1 MGSKSTAAR
10 KEFSMKNK
18 LWILILTITVLCI
31 ICIYASAE
39 VRINEVMASN
49 AVFIDGR
56 HDDWVELYND
66 SDTQVSL
73 KGWYLS
79 DDPYN
84 PTRWAFPDN
93 AKIAKGGYLIVYCAG
108 DPVTDGQKNALYTNF
123 KLSSSGDT
131 ICLTDQE
138 GNTTQ
143 VTFGAQYGN
152 VSSGV
157 PADGNGWHFFETST
171 PGKANNSLYFDDR
184 AEEPVILTEPGFYS
198 NTVTVTMSCA
208 EGLEIRYTTDCS
220 TPTRE
225 SPLFEGAITLTK
237 TTVVRARAFSESL
250 LGSTVTGS
258 TYWINDPTPI
268 PVSVVSIYTDNDYF
282 FSNKSGILV
291 KGSGKIANYNQNWEY
306 PCQIEYFDENGVRQ
320 LVQMATT
327 RVAGHSSRSQK
338 QKSLSVFARSALGS
352 DTFNCDFFENRDYEG
367 YSAIQLRMTNS
378 DNHSCRMR
386 DAVLSEMSEGLGL
399 YYQAGRP
406 IILYING
413 KYYGHYNLREKANK
427 DSLAQWE
434 GITDEKIIKS
444 IDILEGSG
452 INKTQVLK
460 GSNEDWVELINFCR
474 THKLNTEENL
484 QYVLDRVD
492 VDSLYNYAIFSMM
505 INNYDAGNVRYYRFP
520 GGKWKFML
528 HDIEAGAMNGD
539 ETKTVK
545 LILRNRTSNVG
556 QYPHTILAALLEL
569 PEYKDLFL
577 RRTAEIV
584 ESNFL
589 YSTQVRPI
597 YQKWYD
603 TLSALMPRQI
613 KTFPFSNF
621 SVSIWR
627 TNVNASMTRA
637 RTYPKKVINAIC
649 SNLGVSNTAKQ
660 EYFGHAL
667 ELLAVYNA
675 KP

>member
-1 MGSKSTAAR
+1 
-10 KEFSMKNK
+10 MKNK
-18 LWILILTITVLCI
+18 LLIAILTILLLCAV
-31 ICIYASAE
+31 CVCASAE

-49 AVFIDGR
+49 AVFINGR

-66 SDTQVSL
+66 GDTQVSL

-108 DPVTDGQKNALYTNF
+108 ETVTDGQKNALYTNF

-131 ICLTDQE
+131 VCITDPD

-143 VTFGAQYGN
+143 VKFGPQYGN

-157 PADGNGWHFFETST
+157 PTDGNGWHFFETST

-198 NTVTVTMSCA
+198 DVVTVTMSCA
-208 EGLEIRYTTDCS
+208 EGQEIRYTTDCS

-237 TTVVRARAFSESL
+237 TTVVRARAFSETL
-250 LGSTVTGS
+250 LGSTVAGS

-291 KGSGKIANYNQNWEY
+291 KGSGKVANYNQNWEY

-352 DTFNCDFFENRDYEG
+352 DTFNCAFFENRDYEE

-386 DAVLSEMSEGLGL
+386 DVVLGEISDGLGL

-434 GITDEKIIKS
+434 GITDEKTIKN
-444 IDILEGSG
+444 IDIIEGNG
-452 INKTQVLK
+452 MNKTQVIK

-539 ETKTVK
+539 ETKTVN
-545 LILRNRTSNVG
+545 LILKNRTSNVG
-556 QYPHTILAALLEL
+556 QFPHTILAALLEI
-569 PEYKDLFL
+569 PEYKDMFL

-597 YQKWYD
+597 YQKWFD
-603 TLSALMPRQI
+603 TLSELMPRQI

-649 SNLGVSNTAKQ
+649 SKLGVSNTAKQ
-660 EYFGHAL
+660 EYFGHTL
-667 ELLAVYNA
+667 ELLAIYNA
-675 KP
+675 KPQ